1 MDGQLTV
8 TDIVKNVTDWGIQDF
23 ENLYGKLSALRLQK
37 RGVKVLNK
45 TESKL
50 LTRINLPF
58 PTDKLERLQY
68 LDWKSEFGTLSEME
82 EDESLKL
89 AELYESYFVE
99 RTKALTQ
106 LASLRQITLDE
117 LTTQLGLK
125 TPVHG

>member
-68 LDWKSEFGTLSEME
+68 LDWKSEFGTLSEVE